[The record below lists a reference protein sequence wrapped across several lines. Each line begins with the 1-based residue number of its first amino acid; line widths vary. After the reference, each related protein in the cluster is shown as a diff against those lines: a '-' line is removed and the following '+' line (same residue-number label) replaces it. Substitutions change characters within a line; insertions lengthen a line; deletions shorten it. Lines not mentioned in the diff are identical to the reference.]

1 MGLAIS
7 RKVMVTYSIETEL
20 DIANGACGWIVAI
33 ILKEDEE
40 LANPAT

>member
-1 MGLAIS
+1 MELAIGM
-7 RKVMVTYSIETEL
+7 KVMVTYSIETEL
-20 DIANGACGWIVAI
+20 DIANGAYGRTVAI